1 MRTVKE
7 IINLLSELNQD
18 DEIWAIWV
26 DKNEL
31 IDILVET
38 DYTDNLGNSI
48 EVDKSLITNSF
59 LHDVMANVDSADYV
73 WDRFHEELTES
84 TRDKYEVLIQDK
96 MEATE
101 DTELWDKE

>member
-1 MRTVKE
+1 MRTVKD
-7 IINLLSELNQD
+7 IIDILSALNQE
-18 DEIWAIWV
+18 DEIWCMWV

-31 IDILVET
+31 IDILENT
-38 DYTDNLGNSI
+38 EYTDNLGNPI
-48 EVDKSLITNSF
+48 EVDKGLITNSF

-96 MEATE
+96 MEAIE
-101 DTELWDKE
+101 DTDLWDKE